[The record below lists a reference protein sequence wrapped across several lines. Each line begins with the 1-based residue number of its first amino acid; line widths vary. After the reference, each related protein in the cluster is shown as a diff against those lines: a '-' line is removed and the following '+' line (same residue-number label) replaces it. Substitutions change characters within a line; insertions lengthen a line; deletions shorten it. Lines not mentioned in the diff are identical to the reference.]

1 MIYREIN
8 TEPSGFVPTQ
18 PLLPGET
25 VQPVKTGNGHT
36 IESLRSMK
44 TFNRSCGCELD
55 RLSMASSELRN
66 IISSDEGKGARAF
79 VRTVGKIK
87 K

>member
-1 MIYREIN
+1 MIHREIN

-25 VQPVKTGNGHT
+25 LQPVKTGNGHT

-66 IISSDEGKGARAF
+66 IINSEHGKSARSYA
-79 VRTVGKIK
+79 RTLSNLK